1 MITSQLQQQLKTRL
15 LDLSPRAFELFAGDL
30 LTYIGLQHV
39 AVTRYSNDGGIDAH
53 GDFVAESGLIQ
64 IRAGVQVKRY
74 RRNVRRPEIDA
85 FIGALVGQYERG
97 IFITTADYTR
107 QARER
112 AVTVPLPRID
122 MIDGAQVTALMNRH
136 SIGIDVTPQTPQLDE
151 EYFLGF
157 EARAATAPAQLRE
170 TGGAYTV
177 AEPAAGIVHPAD
189 DLISLRALSY
199 ALRVDMQTIRRRWI
213 EAGKLMPDAK
223 HSIGSR
229 EVYFFRRDRIDAIR
243 RQFARA
249 PEPASAAEWRQ
260 EFLAFARSRN
270 LTRSYKPV
278 MLKALLQLVNRDGEA
293 HIDDLARAFQHF
305 YLERERAGLPVESG
319 VPLLEKPS
327 TITLDAIRQLLLKN
341 PLERFIIKGFL
352 EYSPADGMVRFA
364 PRLWQE
370 LRVFELLDIQ
380 MSLEEQIRYYYTR
393 ADLDQGV

>member
-1 MITSQLQQQLKTRL
+1 MVSAQLQQQLKTRL

-53 GDFVAESGLIQ
+53 GDFVADSGLIQ
-64 IRAGVQVKRY
+64 IRTGVQVKRY

-112 AVTVPLPRID
+112 AVTVPLPRVD
-122 MIDGAQVTALMNRH
+122 MIDGAQMTALMNRH
-136 SIGIDVTPQTPQLDE
+136 AIGIDVTPLTPQLDE

-157 EARAATAPAQLRE
+157 EARAASAPAQLRE
-170 TGGAYTV
+170 TGSAYTV
-177 AEPAAGIVHPAD
+177 TEPTSIVLPAD

-199 ALRVDMQTIRRRWI
+199 ALRVDLQTIRRRWI
-213 EAGKLMPDAK
+213 EAGKLTPDAR

-327 TITLDAIRQLLLKN
+327 TVTLNAIRQLLLKH

-364 PRLWQE
+364 PRLWHE

-380 MSLEEQIRYYYTR
+380 ASLNEQIRYYYSRTDPDE
-393 ADLDQGV
+393 AV

>member
-1 MITSQLQQQLKTRL
+1 MVSAQLQQQLKTRL

-64 IRAGVQVKRY
+64 IRTGVQVKRY

-112 AVTVPLPRID
+112 AVTVPLPRVD
-122 MIDGAQVTALMNRH
+122 MIDGAQMTALMNRH
-136 SIGIDVTPQTPQLDE
+136 AIGIDVTPLTPQLDE

-157 EARAATAPAQLRE
+157 EARAASAPTQLRE

-177 AEPAAGIVHPAD
+177 TEPTGIVLPAD

-199 ALRVDMQTIRRRWI
+199 ALRVDLQTIRRRWI
-213 EAGKLMPDAK
+213 EAGKLTPDAR

-229 EVYFFRRDRIDAIR
+229 EIYFFRRDRIDAIR

-327 TITLDAIRQLLLKN
+327 TVTHNDIRQLLLKN

-364 PRLWQE
+364 PRLWHE

-380 MSLEEQIRYYYTR
+380 ASLNEQIRYYYSRTDPDE
-393 ADLDQGV
+393 AV

>member
-1 MITSQLQQQLKTRL
+1 MVSAQLQQQLKTRL

-53 GDFVAESGLIQ
+53 GDFVADSGLIQ
-64 IRAGVQVKRY
+64 IRTGVQVKRY

-112 AVTVPLPRID
+112 AVTVPLPRVD
-122 MIDGAQVTALMNRH
+122 MIDGAQMTALMNRH
-136 SIGIDVTPQTPQLDE
+136 AIGIDVTPLTPQLDE

-157 EARAATAPAQLRE
+157 EARAASAPAQLRE
-170 TGGAYTV
+170 TGSAYTV
-177 AEPAAGIVHPAD
+177 TEPTSIVLPAD

-199 ALRVDMQTIRRRWI
+199 ALRIDLQTIRRRWI
-213 EAGKLMPDAK
+213 EAGKLTPDAR

-327 TITLDAIRQLLLKN
+327 TVTLNAIRQLLLKH

-364 PRLWQE
+364 PRLWHE

-380 MSLEEQIRYYYTR
+380 ASLNEQIRYYYSRTDPDE
-393 ADLDQGV
+393 AV